1 MSIILKGLSKWYEDV
16 LVVNRLSLQVQDGE
30 LFVLLGA
37 SGSGKSTV
45 LRMIAGLTHPQSGTI
60 QLNGKDVTELPPQSR
75 GVGFVFQNY
84 SIFRHMNVAEN
95 VEFGLKVRKV
105 PARQRA
111 RRSEEL
117 LDLVGLGG
125 LGKRFAHQLS
135 GGQQQRV
142 AIARALAYEPS
153 VLLLDEPFGALD
165 VKIRGQLRAN
175 LREIQ
180 QRLKL
185 TTILVTHDQ
194 EEAFELADRIGVMER
209 GNLVETGTPQG
220 LYHRPRT
227 EFAANFIGGKNLLIG
242 RVDGGVIKL
251 GDTVLPVPPEMSAH
265 RTRVRILFRP
275 ETVLLKP
282 EPFQATEGVV
292 VLGQGKVVERLFV
305 GPFQRIRLEVERPEG
320 IRPLA
325 QEFGERRTMQI
336 EAVRPS
342 ELEPGVSY
350 EPGQTFWTG
359 FKQYH
364 LLDTFWPKL
373 LLCQHDAGVPGAVP
387 AVGSFLAQKARS
399 HAMLL
404 SVTDDAENVPRLRDR
419 LEAIRQS
426 YAEQTPHLQTRV
438 RQGSRDEEILL
449 EAQEGH
455 YEMVVLGRKEKPLR
469 ETTVRMILQRLGIP
483 VLVVQEQI
491 KTLSRFLICSAMG
504 EPGKVDVRIGGRLAR
519 LVGAEA
525 TVLHVSRGG
534 ENGYER
540 KRTELHLEQALST
553 LETFAVKADSKIGAE
568 PAVDYILKEAN
579 SGNYDLIVIGASH
592 SSTRIPWQDAAS
604 QIVSGTILPVLIVP
618 MKEFA

>member
-1 MSIILKGLSKWYEDV
+1 MSISLTNLSKWFGNV
-16 LVVNRLSLQVQDGE
+16 LVVNNLSLQVQDAE

-45 LRMIAGLTHPQSGTI
+45 LRMIAGLTRPQSGAI
-60 QLNGKDVTELPPQSR
+60 ELNGKDVTTLPPQSR

-84 SIFRHMNVAEN
+84 SIFRHMNVADN
-95 VEFGLKVRKV
+95 VEFGLRVRKV
-105 PARQRA
+105 PAAQRA
-111 RRSEEL
+111 KRREEL

-125 LGKRFAHQLS
+125 LGRRFAHQLS

-142 AIARALAYEPS
+142 AIARSLAYEPS

-209 GNLVETGTPQG
+209 GNLIETGTPQE

-227 EFAANFIGGKNLLIG
+227 EFAANFIGGKNVLVG
-242 RVDGGVIKL
+242 RVNDGGIKL
-251 GDTVLPVPPEMSAH
+251 GDRMLPVPEVLSAH
-265 RTRVRILFRP
+265 LTRVRILFRP
-275 ETVLLKP
+275 ETVLLSQQ
-282 EPFQATEGVV
+282 PFEVDGNVI
-292 VLGQGKVVERLFV
+292 VLGHGKVVERLFA
-305 GPFQRIRLEVERPEG
+305 GPFQRIRLEVERPAG

-325 QEFGERRTMQI
+325 QEFGRQKTMQI

-342 ELEPGVSY
+342 ELDPGVSY
-350 EPGQTFWTG
+350 EPGQEFWIG

-364 LLDTFWPKL
+364 VLETSWPKL
-373 LLCQHDAGVPGAVP
+373 LLCQHEAGIPGAVP
-387 AVGSFLAQKARS
+387 AVGCYLAQRARS
-399 HAMLL
+399 RAMLL
-404 SVTDDAENVPRLRDR
+404 SVTDDTDNIPRVRDR
-419 LEAIRQS
+419 LESIRQTF
-426 YAEQTPHLQTRV
+426 AEQTPLLGTRV
-438 RQGSRDEEILL
+438 RQGSSDEEIVL

-469 ETTVRMILQRLGIP
+469 ERTVRMILQRLGIP
-483 VLVVQEQI
+483 VLVVQEEI

-525 TVLHVSRGG
+525 TVLHVSKGG
-534 ENGYER
+534 NGDQR
-540 KRTELHLEQALST
+540 KRTEFHLEQALST
-553 LETFAVKADSKIGAE
+553 LETFAVKADSKIGTE

-592 SSTRIPWQDAAS
+592 TPTRIPWQDAAS
-604 QIVSGTILPVLIVP
+604 QIVAGTTLPVLIVP
-618 MKEFA
+618 MRDLT